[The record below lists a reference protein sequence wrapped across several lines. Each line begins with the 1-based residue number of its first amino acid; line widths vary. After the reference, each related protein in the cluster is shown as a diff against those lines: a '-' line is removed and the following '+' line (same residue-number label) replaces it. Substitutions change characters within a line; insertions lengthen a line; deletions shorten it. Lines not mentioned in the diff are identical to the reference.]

1 MSKNSAPQGAK
12 YFKYTLTKGMTAI
25 AIIVLILCLGGIV
38 LSGYRLLRNGI
49 NEITDALTSPLLILV
64 CIFCM
69 ALVISILCKSQYIVT
84 KDSYVMQFG
93 FIKSTYAIKDVT
105 KVVYD
110 TDTNKLTVFV
120 GNEFSVLPL
129 CKEWHEDFVQALRDV
144 KPNIDYTFTASKT
157 EE

>member
-1 MSKNSAPQGAK
+1 MSKNSVPQGAK
-12 YFKYTLTKGMTAI
+12 YFKYTLTKGMTAL
-25 AIIVLILCLGGIV
+25 AVTVLALCVGGIA
-38 LSGYRLLRNGI
+38 LSGYRLIKNGI
-49 NEITDALTSPLLILV
+49 HEITDVLTSPLLILI

-69 ALVISILCKSQYIVT
+69 ALVISILCKSQYVVT

-129 CKEWHEDFVQALRDV
+129 CKEWQEDFVQAIRDV
-144 KPNIDYTFTASKT
+144 KPSIEYSFTASNM
-157 EE
+157 E